1 MKATVL
7 FLLGVLTPVWAAGP
21 FEFRETGTGSVE
33 LIENG
38 KPVYVYNYGMQLKE
52 GVPESM
58 RRCCY
63 LSPVYTPGGVVV
75 TDDFPKDH
83 LHHRG
88 IFWSWPVVKV
98 GGNTYDAWA
107 VKSAGDRFVRWLVR
121 DANAGGKARLKVE
134 NGWFAGGKKIIRETV
149 EILTRKANQG
159 RRELDI
165 ALTFEA
171 LDEPVA
177 IAGQQ
182 DGKGYGGFSVRF
194 ASRENTVLR
203 TGSGIEAKD
212 EISLGKAISTANR
225 SRNASVILGGSA
237 CKSTNESVSGPLMS
251 NSWFDSHSMDGALL
265 DDAPG
270 RARRC
275 NTCASSASTIKSV
288 LPDFCD
294 ALFLWLIARR
304 SPAGDQAKEYHSW

>member
-1 MKATVL
+1 MKATIL
-7 FLLGVLTPVWAAGP
+7 FLLGALTPVWAASP
-21 FEFRETGTGSVE
+21 FAFRETGTGSVE
-33 LIENG
+33 LLEKG

-63 LSPVYTPGGVVV
+63 LSPVYTPDGVVV

-83 LHHRG
+83 FHHRG

-107 VKSAGDRFVRWLVR
+107 VKSASDRFVRWLVR
-121 DANAGGKARLKVE
+121 DENAGGKARLKVE
-134 NGWFAGGKKIIRETV
+134 NGWFVGDKKIIRETV

-165 ALTFEA
+165 TLTFEA

-182 DGKGYGGFSVRF
+182 NGKGYGGFSIRF
-194 ASRENTVLR
+194 APRESTVVR
-203 TGSGIEAKD
+203 TEAGSEAKATD
-212 EISLGKAISTANR
+212 LVPHPWAELEGTYAGNRAVTRVDIGQSNPAYPDGWCLRHYGFLGVNFPGLEPFTIEPGKPLVLKYRVT
-225 SRNASVILGGSA
+225 
-237 CKSTNESVSGPLMS
+237 VSGP
-251 NSWFDSHSMDGALL
+251 
-265 DDAPG
+265 
-270 RARRC
+270 
-275 NTCASSASTIKSV
+275 K
-288 LPDFCD
+288 
-294 ALFLWLIARR
+294 
-304 SPAGDQAKEYHSW
+304 